1 METKETKF
9 SYVYNHLKEQI
20 VSGRLGPGSRLL
32 SSRRLC
38 EEFHVGIRTIT
49 DVLNSLKE
57 DGFIEIQPRR
67 APVVSFTKEGRDG
80 SSPALVILSQRDQL
94 LQVYETMI
102 MVMPP
107 LLAFSS
113 REFSLESLPCYEQYH
128 RNLQKKMSSGNW
140 RLISSIYHAALEN
153 SGNPL
158 FCDLY
163 SKFEF
168 YGQVGF
174 FVDELP
180 DYTGIS
186 LRNYFSGDFDYLANV
201 LGTSDITKKHRQ
213 LKDIY
218 QKVYSSVSDS
228 LAQLENLFSGSP
240 IPAGRNTGFSWN
252 PDRGRDYY
260 YMRIVQD
267 LESKIGAG
275 VYPYDSFLPPEAE
288 LAKQYGVSVSTVR
301 KALSVLEQ
309 RGLSRTLNAKG
320 TQVLVPDDSGVP
332 RRLQNKEIRHAIMRY
347 LYSLQFMALIIR
359 PSVLR
364 AAPFFRDSD
373 IASLDKKYESQDAV
387 WFENILS
394 CLIERMDLHPM
405 RVILTEANR
414 LTHWGYY
421 LTLYPHKNKA
431 YDVLN
436 QLGRSAYRHFR
447 NDDLEGLANGLADGY
462 CHILKAVQNY
472 MMDKYHFT
480 EALDVQIPNV

>member
-1 METKETKF
+1 METKDTKF

-20 VSGRLGPGSRLL
+20 VSGRLGPGSRLP

-49 DVLNSLKE
+49 DVLNALKE
-57 DGFIEIQPRR
+57 EKFIEIQPRR

-113 REFSLESLPCYEQYH
+113 REFSLESLPCYEQYQ

-168 YGQVGF
+168 YGQLGF

-180 DYTGIS
+180 NFTGIS
-186 LRNYFSGDFDYLANV
+186 LRNYFSGDFGYLANV
-201 LGTSDITKKHRQ
+201 LGTSDATQKYRQ

-228 LAQLENLFSGSP
+228 LAQLQNLFSGSF
-240 IPAGRNTGFSWN
+240 IPADINTGFSWN

-267 LESKIGAG
+267 LENKIGTG
-275 VYPYDSFLPPEAE
+275 VYPYDSFLPHEAK

-309 RGLSRTLNAKG
+309 RGLSQTLNAKG
-320 TQVLVPDDSGVP
+320 TKILVPDDSGVP
-332 RRLQNKEIRHAIMRY
+332 RRLQNKEIRRAIMRY

-364 AAPFFRDSD
+364 AAPLFRDSD
-373 IASLDKKYESQDAV
+373 VEFLDKKSESRDV
-387 WFENILS
+387 VFFENILS
-394 CLIERMDLHPM
+394 YLIERMDLHPM
-405 RVILTEANR
+405 RAILTEANR

-431 YDVLN
+431 YDILN
-436 QLGRSAYRHFR
+436 QLSRSAYRHFR
-447 NDDLEGLANGLADGY
+447 NGDLEGLANGLADSY

-480 EALDVQIPNV
+480 EALDVQIPTL